1 MDRQH
6 QRLVTGV
13 ARETGTAEAP
23 PSYIGAGAGGGGVDV
38 VPRDA
43 AAQALGAVV
52 QLHFDKTVEKKRC
65 ADAQKQELWRLFLAF
80 FLVLAVVLSAV
91 ATSPPARL
99 QCRHLW
105 APAGLLSLAH
115 LAFYAAVAHH
125 LRCLNGFRYQRRC
138 HKLTLAL
145 AADRLRLLKSAGE
158 VVAAADVE
166 VPYQEPHESY
176 LGKFRRS
183 WAVHFAFLIAT
194 FAFSVAAAVA
204 ILCF

>member
-1 MDRQH
+1 MDRHGHGQH
-6 QRLVTGV
+6 HRLVTMP
-13 ARETGTAEAP
+13 REGEAAAS
-23 PSYIGAGAGGGGVDV
+23 SYAGGGTGGVDV
-38 VPRDA
+38 VAREA

-52 QLHFDKTVEKKRC
+52 QLHFDKTVEKKRS

-80 FLVLAVVLSAV
+80 FLFLALVLSAV
-91 ATSPPARL
+91 SAGGRL

-145 AADRLRLLKSAGE
+145 AADRLRMLKSAGE

-166 VPYQEPHESY
+166 VPYQEPHDTY
-176 LGKFRRS
+176 LAKFKRS
-183 WAVHFAFLIAT
+183 WAIHFAFLIAT

-204 ILCF
+204 VLCF

>member
-1 MDRQH
+1 M
-6 QRLVTGV
+6 
-13 ARETGTAEAP
+13 
-23 PSYIGAGAGGGGVDV
+23 DV
-38 VPRDA
+38 VARDA
-43 AAQALGAVV
+43 AAQALGGVV
-52 QLHFDKTVEKKRC
+52 QLHFDKTVEKKRA
-65 ADAQKQELWRLFLAF
+65 ADLQKQELWRLFLGF
-80 FLVLAVVLSAV
+80 FVFLAVLFLAV
-91 ATSPPARL
+91 SSSPPARL

-145 AADRLRLLKSAGE
+145 AAERLRKLKAAGE

-166 VPYQEPHESY
+166 VPYQEPHGSY
-176 LGKFRRS
+176 LAKFRRS
-183 WAVHFAFLIAT
+183 WAIHFAFLIAT